1 MNVKLTAPR
10 TALPF
15 VAFAPSLRSFRR
27 PLLWA
32 LLLLFPLPGM
42 AQILDISGGIQTY
55 VSLTNTTVNM
65 TGRSELHITAA
76 SNPIPG
82 CVINLNSS
90 DAWFFLENIQPSNV
104 IANYLSQIQVS
115 GAAVNSGSSG
125 TSTTT
130 VFARNTSTGAG
141 VAVLGESF
149 GTDSTAV
156 FSNYSTGDIFRGF
169 GSTGLVFRILNDGSF
184 IANGTK
190 SAVVE
195 TRSFGK
201 RQLYTVE
208 SPENWFEDF
217 GKARL
222 GNGRATVK
230 LDPVFTETV
239 NTENDY
245 HVFLTPKGDCTGLYV
260 ANQSA
265 SSFEVRELQG
275 GKSAIEFDY
284 RIVAK
289 RKDHEQARLAVFED
303 PKPQTQPAR
312 LSDPSLRH

>member
-1 MNVKLTAPR
+1 MNRKVLGVLVLCVFSMLGSK
-10 TALPF
+10 
-15 VAFAPSLRSFRR
+15 VQ
-27 PLLWA
+27 
-32 LLLLFPLPGM
+32 
-42 AQILDISGGIQTY
+42 AQ
-55 VSLTNTTVNM
+55 
-65 TGRSELHITAA
+65 
-76 SNPIPG
+76 
-82 CVINLNSS
+82 VI
-90 DAWFFLENIQPSNV
+90 IGQPSPV
-104 IANYLSQIQVS
+104 VEQAGGSF
-115 GAAVNSGSSG
+115 VNSGSSG
-125 TSTTT
+125 TSTPT
-130 VFARNTSTGAG
+130 VFARNTSTGAS

-156 FSNYSTGDIFRGF
+156 FSNFSTGDIFRGF

-195 TRSFGK
+195 TRSYGK
-201 RQLYTVE
+201 RQLYAVE

-265 SSFEVRELQG
+265 TSFEVRELQG

-289 RKDHEQARLAVFED
+289 RKDHEQARLAVLED
-303 PKPQTQPAR
+303 PKPPTQPAR
-312 LSDPSLRH
+312 LSDPSLAH